1 MSARIRLFHVDAF
14 AERLFEGNP
23 AAVCPLEHWLDDAV
37 MQAIAAENNLSE
49 TAFFKPATDG
59 FDLRWFTP
67 AHEVDLCGHATL
79 ATAHVLFE
87 HYDYLQPRI
96 RFHTRSGELH
106 VARSGEWLEMD
117 LPAREPQ
124 RCEAPPELVR
134 ALGAEP
140 AEVWCA
146 DDYLAVFDAA
156 AIVRQLQPDVDLLR
170 QLDRRGVIV
179 TAPGEG
185 VDFVSRFFSP
195 KLGVPEDPVCGSAHC
210 ALTPYWA
217 RRLGRARLQA
227 HQVSRRG
234 GRLLCELRDLR
245 VAVSGRAVTYL
256 RGEIEIQGAA
266 AA

>member
-1 MSARIRLFHVDAF
+1 MSTRIRLFHVDAF
-14 AERLFEGNP
+14 AARVFEGNP
-23 AAVCPLEHWLDDAV
+23 AAVCPLEHWLDDPV

-67 AHEVDLCGHATL
+67 THEVDLCGHATL
-79 ATAHVLFE
+79 ATAHVLYE
-87 HYDYLQPRI
+87 HFDCPQPRI
-96 RFHTRSGELH
+96 RFQTRSGELH

-117 LPAREPQ
+117 LPAKVPQ
-124 RCEAPPELVR
+124 RCEAPQELSK
-134 ALGAEP
+134 ALGAAP
-140 AEVWCA
+140 TEVWCA

-156 AIVRQLQPDVDLLR
+156 AIVRELQPDLALLR

-179 TAPGEG
+179 TAPGER

-210 ALTPYWA
+210 TLTPYWA

-227 HQVSRRG
+227 CQISRRSG
-234 GRLLCELRDLR
+234 QLRCELRGER
-245 VAVSGRAVTYL
+245 VLVSGRAVTYL
-256 RGEIEIQGAA
+256 RGEIEI
-266 AA
+266 